1 MWRVAV
7 VVTMVAM
14 LAILFGPG
22 AALGE
27 EGCEVEEIHVH
38 FEGNV
43 FGTEGDVVEVARISV
58 DPHLIGATCTGTATV
73 HNNSSAHDGNDFIIS
88 SGGSTVVI
96 PDFEGVAGGVTTSTS
111 GLVLGETLI
120 ASIRLGK
127 DGVASLA
134 GDTVVIASICE
145 PVQATTTTSTTAVVP
160 PAPTTSATPPPTN
173 RTIETPIG
181 GVDAGGG
188 GSAPDSGVGVA
199 ILSVGVMAL
208 AGALGVAAHSCTVT
222 RR

>member
-14 LAILFGPG
+14 LATLSGAG

-27 EGCEVEEIHVH
+27 EDCEEQEIHIH

-43 FGTEGDVVEVARISV
+43 FGTEGDVVEVARVAV

-73 HNNSSAHDGNDFIIS
+73 HNNTSAHGGNDFIIS
-88 SGGSTVVI
+88 SGGSTVVV
-96 PDFEGVAGGVTTSTS
+96 PDFEGVAGGVNTSTS
-111 GLVLGETLI
+111 KLVLGGTLT
-120 ASIRLGK
+120 ASIRLGP

-145 PVQATTTTSTTAVVP
+145 PIQATTTTTTAAAAP
-160 PAPTTSATPPPTN
+160 PAPSTSTTLPPAS

-188 GSAPDSGVGVA
+188 GSAPGSGVGVA
-199 ILSVGVMAL
+199 ILTVGVMAL
-208 AGALGVAAHSCTVT
+208 AGALGLAAHSCTVT